1 MHRKTFKKYGGMSEL
16 HDAFMWSGE
25 NYLLKVRSTRTE
37 YIPFK
42 PYSLSFVI
50 VLVEQMRRDLVFLD
64 HSPCVRQWLGLP
76 IEGLCPPFLVYSAQ
90 VPSAEA
96 RLQGR

>member
-16 HDAFMWSGE
+16 HDAFVWSGE
-25 NYLLKVRSTRTE
+25 NYLLKVRSTQRT
-37 YIPFK
+37 FFSNL
-42 PYSLSFVI
+42 YSLNFVF
-50 VLVEQMRRDLVFLD
+50 VLVKQMRRDLVFLD

>member
-1 MHRKTFKKYGGMSEL
+1 VHRKTFKKYGGMSEL

-25 NYLLKVRSTRTE
+25 NYLLKVRSTQSS
-37 YIPFK
+37 FFSNL
-42 PYSLSFVI
+42 YSLNFVF
-50 VLVEQMRRDLVFLD
+50 VLVNQMRRDLVFLD